1 MAKIIENSPL
11 KRAPFRLSGSSA
23 ILGDILEVQ
32 TKHERFVWNK
42 NPMMLWD
49 PVAKVVY
56 WSNVAK
62 VLPRNSVLD
71 SSDNAYDVYEMWHDD
86 RPHEIK
92 LIVLPDE
99 KTWERLGDPKRI
111 DYGSDREGPW
121 REYTHAIDH
130 PARFYRFGET
140 GKWVYAIKGLQISDR
155 GFI

>member
-1 MAKIIENSPL
+1 MARIIENTAL
-11 KRAPFRLSGSSA
+11 KRAPFSLSASAA

-32 TKHERFVWNK
+32 TKRERFAWTK

-49 PVAKVVY
+49 PIAKVVY

-62 VLPRNSVLD
+62 IVKQNGVSAD
-71 SSDNAYDVYEMWHDD
+71 SGTAHEVYEMWHDD
-86 RPHEIK
+86 RPAETNTI
-92 LIVLPDE
+92 ILPDA
-99 KTWERLGDPKRI
+99 KQWERLGDPKRI

-130 PARFYRFGET
+130 PARFYRFGEL

-155 GFI
+155 GFV